1 MDEIWGSFG
10 DSPDFGVK
18 NESPPDMGVGENERR
33 GVKGLDEVVCPQVRG
48 VIHRL
53 MAVIHNLDMTC
64 LV

>member
-1 MDEIWGSFG
+1 MF
-10 DSPDFGVK
+10 PDFGGDH
-18 NESPPDMGVGENERR
+18 ESPPDMGVGENAPG